1 MNLLIYSTDTE
12 LFSISPYRSPL
23 FFETPGTGLYVYGR
37 VVPKSPIR
45 LSKRLPL
52 PHVSKLTKHNG
63 RSVLFQGRDTIQ
75 TAVLRVSFLRSEWD
89 QVRHNVVTAVRTE
102 SEVS

>member
-63 RSVLFQGRDTIQ
+63 RSLSVISGEGYNTDSCLYC
-75 TAVLRVSFLRSEWD
+75 V
-89 QVRHNVVTAVRTE
+89 
-102 SEVS
+102 